1 MDDRETSRQ
10 TAEPQGNTTPAVLL
24 VEDEPLVRLIVKEV
38 LEENGCFVVTATNG
52 SEAVQVFDSGTAIV
66 GLITDIRLG
75 SGMTGWDVARYGR
88 DCFPELPVIYIT
100 ADSAYRASV
109 EAVAQA
115 ALLMKPFTS
124 DRLMAAVAEWGNV

>member
-1 MDDRETSRQ
+1 MDDREASRQ
-10 TAEPQGNTTPAVLL
+10 TAEPQGNTKPAILL
-24 VEDEPLVRLIVKEV
+24 VEDEPLVRLIVKEC
-38 LEENGCFVVTATNG
+38 LEENGCFVVTAANG
-52 SEAVQVFDSGTAIV
+52 SEAVQIFDSGTAIM

-88 DCFPELPVIYIT
+88 DRFPELPVIYIT